1 MKTIVNHLLKSNR
14 IYVLTPEL
22 VAMGVTARDI
32 EVVNRLRY
40 LHYQGYTSAKRFL
53 RRFVESRMCA

>member
-1 MKTIVNHLLKSNR
+1 
-14 IYVLTPEL
+14 
-22 VAMGVTARDI
+22 MGITARDI